1 MLFRLINFLQKWP
14 QFGEVGQRV
23 GYGTNQG
30 LSLLRTTLESARA
43 NLCQKSAFQKTT
55 LENLATYTHIFV
67 LKPWHKVSTNVFI
80 SKYYFCQAFTSI
92 GSFHVCPWSTCLPY
106 VGAWWE
112 LRSVSIKFLFLL
124 SPPSIARHLLSC
136 WCWSSHWTPTSACS
150 RRFCLLG
157 NLQESGT
164 YTYNDTM
171 MQSDTAET
179 AGCWVIPVGKSQM
192 KQILNNNW
200 RGTILQT
207 TQYRMFTEWI
217 YGKLSLHLF
226 PRSESMILQNLLE
239 ICKN

>member
-1 MLFRLINFLQKWP
+1 MGP
-14 QFGEVGQRV
+14 
-23 GYGTNQG
+23 TNQG

-55 LENLATYTHIFV
+55 LENLAAYTQIFCVQTLTQRIYKCFHIIILFLPSFYV
-67 LKPWHKVSTNVFI
+67 YWFIPCLSVVNLLVGEKCPQMCPSKKV
-80 SKYYFCQAFTSI
+80 
-92 GSFHVCPWSTCLPY
+92 P
-106 VGAWWE
+106 
-112 LRSVSIKFLFLL
+112 IKFLFLL

-150 RRFCLLG
+150 QRFCLLG

-171 MQSDTAET
+171 MQSDTAVT

-192 KQILNNNW
+192 KRILNNNW

>member
-1 MLFRLINFLQKWP
+1 MAPIWWSWP
-14 QFGEVGQRV
+14 KGRIWGQPRI
-23 GYGTNQG
+23 
-30 LSLLRTTLESARA
+30 ESAAHHVGICAGKIVPKVRFSK
-43 NLCQKSAFQKTT
+43 NGSG
-55 LENLATYTHIFV
+55 LENLATAYTNFLCSNLDTKDLQMFSLYHNTIFAKLLRLLV
-67 LKPWHKVSTNVFI
+67 HSMSVRGQLYIGGWEVS
-80 SKYYFCQAFTSI
+80 
-92 GSFHVCPWSTCLPY
+92 PMSTMS
-106 VGAWWE
+106 
-112 LRSVSIKFLFLL
+112 RDVSIKFLFLL

-150 RRFCLLG
+150 QRFCLLG

-192 KQILNNNW
+192 KRILNNNW

-217 YGKLSLHLF
+217 YGKLSLHLL

-239 ICKN
+239 FCKN